1 MAWVAGELE
10 RLQTEGPLDVVGH
23 DWGGAFVV
31 RLAGTRG
38 DLLRSWVTDAAGIA
52 HPRFE
57 WHEFAKT
64 WQTSGAGEQFFERQ
78 LARPVESRAGLYE
91 EAGASRE
98 QALAIAR
105 AADPTMVRC
114 ILALYRSAADV
125 GREWAPAFREVGVPG
140 LAVVPTEDP
149 FFIPQIA
156 RDAAERAG
164 AEVVELSGRG
174 HLWMLEDPA
183 GAARLL
189 EGFWASLS

>member
-1 MAWVAGELE
+1 MA
-10 RLQTEGPLDVVGH
+10 R
-23 DWGGAFVV
+23 V
-31 RLAGTRG
+31 RQDLA
-38 DLLRSWVTDAAGIA
+38 DA
-52 HPRFE
+52 
-57 WHEFAKT
+57 
-64 WQTSGAGEQFFERQ
+64 GAGEQFFERQ

-98 QALAIAR
+98 QALAIAH